1 MYIKLL
7 CTLFAVNTWCFG
19 QLPGE
24 GSTESIGSSGMT
36 ILLKNRESFQDDPS
50 VLSKNSSFGVAFQ
63 HLLRVGFNELSTN
76 RLSLFYRNLGISL
89 GKQAGS
95 PLSLWNGL
103 FAVGLPINNRLKS
116 GVNIGISALQ
126 SLEQPISIFQYSGC
140 LSIQLEVSEH
150 INIGARWE
158 HQHFIN
164 SKVISRPSMGLRFSP
179 DKYWSILSGL
189 DWLSTYDDL
198 SYHLKVAYNLPKHGY
213 YSAAISTQPFQL
225 SFYGSY
231 SFNHINLSL
240 SWNYGLAIGPLSSQ
254 SLNYLSQ
261 KDGQAND

>member
-7 CTLFAVNTWCFG
+7 CMFFAINTWCFG

-50 VLSKNSSFGVAFQ
+50 VLCKNNRFGLAFQ
-63 HLLRVGFNELSTN
+63 HLLRASFTELSTN
-76 RLSLFYRNLGISL
+76 RISLFYRNLGVSIS
-89 GKQAGS
+89 KQATS

-103 FAVGLPINNRLKS
+103 LAVGLPMNNRLKS

-126 SLEQPISIFQYSGC
+126 SLEQPLSIFQYSGC
-140 LSIQLEVSEH
+140 LSIQLEVSERL
-150 INIGARWE
+150 NFGVRWE

-164 SKVISRPSMGLRFSP
+164 SRVISRPALGFRFSP
-179 DKYWSILSGL
+179 DQHWSILSGI
-189 DWLSTYDDL
+189 DWVSTQTVL
-198 SYHLKVAYNLPKHGY
+198 NYHFKVGYQLPKYGY
-213 YSAAISTQPFQL
+213 YAVTIGTQPFQL

-231 SFNHINLSL
+231 SFNQINLSL